1 MALSPAD
8 FYAYSRATGVPVP
21 EDPYEKAELAPQ
33 VLEFRRNQLKAPEQE
48 PNIAQALGM
57 AAIGTAAAIGAG
69 LAGRRFFGRGAQAAK
84 PAVRPTSRGI
94 TVGDLKEYTSGPVQK
109 VAATS
114 RPTAKPLADPWGQET
129 VPPSIRPAAT
139 VDPSIPAPG
148 TTTNALEIDPT
159 DRLIAEFQQMRSA
172 QTQDLSE
179 RMERGYVRQLYKT
192 ADQLM
197 DELQGES
204 LTSLQQATAPVQ
216 GAQVNNAVETGA
228 NQTVGRAERIERRD
242 PQYDPTQNALLN
254 EMADADETWMRQQDQ
269 PREALALEVEEPRPL
284 TSQEF
289 ADIAK
294 DEMIAR
300 RQAVEARGLRPGTSR
315 FERALA
321 EGWASKPNLL
331 PGSEKFNQNISLP
344 SSIRKAVEAAS
355 IQEVPAKEYISG
367 LTGLPPERTLI
378 NVGPDAQIER
388 TAAGTAIRGT
398 SATLN
403 EALPKR
409 SLRELLSGDMGP
421 DIPGSQRVRGAMEA
435 DVPPTQLSKQEIT
448 YSFLNQ
454 APEPEIPGG
463 SAGIGVYGV
472 EPGYVPGAMSKTT
485 GEYSAASS
493 RKPTYV
499 PGWLAKRE
507 ATPFAAVSNQGLEN
521 ALSKANKSGVA
532 AITNEINR
540 RQVNREG
547 VVISEA
553 FRRARIE
560 GRDPQTFLN
569 NAMAQQG
576 ISAVGDFLPIKK
588 TTPSAPVGSSS
599 LNPVS
604 SRKATPAEQAFAR
617 YTRIV
622 GNPYQM

>member
-48 PNIAQALGM
+48 SNLAQTLGM

-69 LAGRRFFGRGAQAAK
+69 LAGRRFLGRGAQAAK
-84 PAVRPTSRGI
+84 PASRPTSRGI
-94 TVGDLKEYTSGPVQK
+94 TVGDLKAYAEGPVSK
-109 VAATS
+109 VAAP
-114 RPTAKPLADPWGQET
+114 RAAAKPLADPWGQET

-139 VDPSIPAPG
+139 VNPSIPAPG
-148 TTTNALEIDPT
+148 TTTNALELDPT
-159 DRLIAEFQQMRSA
+159 DRLIAEFQQMKEVE
-172 QTQDLSE
+172 TQAKEAKSQELRQ
-179 RMERGYVRQLYKT
+179 RMGKAYGQQLYKT

-204 LTSLQQATAPVQ
+204 LTTLQKATAPAQ
-216 GAQVNNAVETGA
+216 NAQVNNAFESGT
-228 NQTVGRAERIERRD
+228 NQVIDRIEQIERRD
-242 PQYDPTQNALLN
+242 PQYDPTQTALLN
-254 EMADADETWMRQQDQ
+254 EMADADETWMRQQEQ
-269 PREALALEVEEPRPL
+269 PQEALDLGAEEPRPL

-300 RQAVEARGLRPGTSR
+300 RQALEARGLRPGTAR

-321 EGWASKPNLL
+321 ADWTSKPNLE
-331 PGSEKFNQNISLP
+331 PGSEKFNQSISLP
-344 SSIRKAVEAAS
+344 TTIRNAVEAAS
-355 IQEVPAKEYISG
+355 ADPLDPLGELKE
-367 LTGLPPERTLI
+367 RALI
-378 NVGPDAQIER
+378 NIGPDAQIEK
-388 TAAGTAIRGT
+388 TAAGTAIRGA

-409 SLRELLSGDMGP
+409 SLRELLGGDMGP

-435 DVPPTQLSKQEIT
+435 DIPESQLSKQEIT

-454 APEPEIPGG
+454 AQEPEIPGG

-472 EPGYVPGAMSKTT
+472 EPGYVPGAMSKAT
-485 GEYSAASS
+485 GDYSAASL

-507 ATPFAAVSNQGLEN
+507 ATPFASITDQGLEN
-521 ALSKANKSGVA
+521 ALVKANKGGTL
-532 AITNEINR
+532 AIQNELNR

-547 VVISEA
+547 VAISEA

-560 GRDPQTFLN
+560 GRDPQEFLN
-569 NAMAQQG
+569 KAMAQQG
-576 ISAVGDFLPIKK
+576 ISAIG
-588 TTPSAPVGSSS
+588 SASP
-599 LNPVS
+599 L
-604 SRKATPAEQAFAR
+604 R
-617 YTRIV
+617 YK
-622 GNPYQM
+622 